1 MGRVVVDTSA
11 LIGAAL
17 KVGSKPH
24 QALMLAL
31 EHCVLCG
38 SDQTMKEFAEV
49 LNRRYFTRRLSQSD
63 RDTFFAIVR
72 ENLETF
78 HVSETAV
85 LFA

>member
-49 LNRRYFTRRLSQSD
+49 MNRS
-63 RDTFFAIVR
+63 
-72 ENLETF
+72 
-78 HVSETAV
+78 
-85 LFA
+85 